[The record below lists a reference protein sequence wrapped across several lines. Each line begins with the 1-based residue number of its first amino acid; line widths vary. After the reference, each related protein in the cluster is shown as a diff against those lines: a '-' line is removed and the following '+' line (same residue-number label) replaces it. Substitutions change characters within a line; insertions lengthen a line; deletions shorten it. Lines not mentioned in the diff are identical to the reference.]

1 MIILGL
7 TGSIGMGKT
16 TVANFFRFLKIK
28 VFGADL
34 SVHKLMMPEGKA
46 FNEILE
52 IFPSVAKFG
61 SIDRIALSEIVFKDK
76 QKLQKLENILH
87 PLVREME
94 CDFLSIS
101 ARHREQVV
109 VLDIPLLFETGGN
122 MRCDGTIVAT
132 APEKIQINRILK
144 RPGMTTE
151 KIKAIIDCQIQ
162 NKEKC
167 KMADFVVKTNMG
179 RAYCF
184 RSIIEIIKRTKSWHA
199 QSWSKFNYKKFED
212 K

>member
-28 VFGADL
+28 VFDADL

-94 CDFLSIS
+94 YDFLSIS

-122 MRCDGTIVAT
+122 IRCDGTIVAT

-167 KMADFVVKTNMG
+167 KMADFAVKTNMG